1 MNIKEAPMKGDDNV
15 GDTTKTSTGEV
26 NRKVDSYRND
36 FLRVT
41 GKLGQE
47 FRLNRTR
54 TDNLNT
60 RFWIVIGVIVAVLT
74 WFNYLNKP
82 VMAMKTITIDEAEAA
97 AQNKR
102 KER

>member
-1 MNIKEAPMKGDDNV
+1 MKGDDNV

-41 GKLGQE
+41 GELGQE

-74 WFNYLNKP
+74 WFNYLENKP